1 MSDYAESR
9 LGMSLN
15 DTVGI
20 FGLKQQKIY
29 FSFFKDF
36 YLFSDLFR

>member
-29 FSFFKDF
+29 FSFFF
-36 YLFSDLFR
+36 RLLFFSDLFR